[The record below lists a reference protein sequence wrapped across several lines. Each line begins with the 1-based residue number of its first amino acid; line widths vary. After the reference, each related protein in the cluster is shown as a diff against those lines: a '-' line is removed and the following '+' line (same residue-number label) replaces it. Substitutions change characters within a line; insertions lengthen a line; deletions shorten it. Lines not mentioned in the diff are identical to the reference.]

1 MNIPQDNRNWTCSLI
16 EMDVMKR
23 KLNCSALG
31 IIAVIWISSA
41 TASLPELPLN
51 SMQFKVRKKFAKQAG
66 YECASDRSGITCGM
80 AGDGNL
86 MYSHLSAANELTLVT
101 VYNQYDENG
110 RAKPEVAKDA
120 SSVVQ
125 QMMSAVHKE
134 RSILKA
140 CALPEN
146 FGVSF
151 SCK

>member
-1 MNIPQDNRNWTCSLI
+1 
-16 EMDVMKR
+16 MDVMKR

-51 SMQFKVRKKFAKQAG
+51 SMQFKVRNGGMDRVIGLLKKFAKQAG

-134 RSILKA
+134 RSIVKA